1 MKNLSYF
8 FSMFIFLLFLS
19 CTEEHE
25 KDITAKVVISNSR
38 SLDNCM
44 PDSSDFD
51 FATCTSSDY
60 ITTVTISDYPNCVL
74 SIRVP
79 RLLCYN
85 TTTAFLVL
93 GNIEITS
100 SGCSGTNQFEI
111 DRLNAI
117 NAGTTA
123 YQNFINPILAEIY
136 GIITPNIIA
145 SLSNLTQS
153 VLFVEYVSAECV
165 QTCLYEEYRGEFSYL
180 NYIDINCG
188 ESCCKRTDLYQKEN
202 GIWVRKEIQYESNST
217 SCGNPVESCPNSTI
231 SSTECYGRCNIWTD
245 F

>member
-8 FSMFIFLLFLS
+8 FSMLILFLFSS
-19 CTEEHE
+19 CNQEHE
-25 KDITAKVVISNSR
+25 KDITTKVVTSNTR

-44 PDSSDFD
+44 PDSSDYD
-51 FATCTSSDY
+51 FATCFSSNY
-60 ITTVTISDYPNCVL
+60 ITTVTVSAYPNCVL
-74 SIRVP
+74 SIKVP
-79 RLLCYN
+79 SLFCYS
-85 TTTAFLVL
+85 TTTAILVL

-100 SGCSGTNQFEI
+100 SSCSGTNQFEI

-117 NAGTTA
+117 NSGTAA

-145 SLSNLTQS
+145 SQSSLTQTI
-153 VLFVEYVSAECV
+153 LNVEYVSAECV

-202 GIWVRKEIQYESNST
+202 GIWVLKDIQYESNST
-217 SCGNPVESCPNSTI
+217 SCGNPVESCPNTTI
-231 SSTECYGRCNIWTD
+231 SSTECYGRCDIWTD